1 MVDPNELV
9 CETIKREFQE
19 EAMRDGGDKEC
30 IDKLFANG
38 NKLLEAYVDD
48 PRNTD
53 NAWIET
59 VAV

>member
-9 CETIKREFQE
+9 CQTVRREFQE
-19 EAMRDGGDKEC
+19 EAVRDGGDKKC
-30 IDKLFANG
+30 IDRLFSTG
-38 NKLLEAYVDD
+38 YTLYEAYVDD